1 MVIAFRVDGGTRPDI
16 AMGHIYRSCLIAD
29 QLKAKYKIIF
39 ISEDQEDFRPGHQE
53 IRKRGYDLYLIQ
65 DNRVDFL
72 LNEIN
77 PAFAVIDLYEYS
89 KSILEPFVFKKV
101 PILTFDHF
109 DDSKLLSHFPINPVL
124 IDGRGKYDGL
134 KYTVIP
140 NPLRFTKKKTVQ
152 EIFLS
157 FGGYDF
163 GRISKR
169 VLQILSKVVGDFKIN
184 LVIGS
189 SFPKDDILEFI
200 KKDSRV
206 RLFENP
212 KNFNEI
218 LAGSD
223 IAVVAGGLTF
233 FQSLS
238 EGIPCIVIC
247 QYKHQKETAQAIGN
261 SEMFKLL
268 GVFDEIEDR
277 DIQSSLEELIK
288 DSRKREQYSLAGV
301 RLVDGLGLNRVIN
314 IIESVVNK

>member
-1 MVIAFRVDGGTRPDI
+1 MVIAFRVDGGNRPDV

-29 QLKAKYKIIF
+29 RLKAKYKIIF
-39 ISEDQEDFRPGHQE
+39 ISQDQEDFRPGHQE
-53 IRKRGYDLYLIQ
+53 IRKRGYDLYLTQ

-72 LNEIN
+72 LNKIN

-89 KSILEPFVFKKV
+89 KSILEPFVSKKV

-109 DDSKLLSHFPINPVL
+109 DDSKLLSHFTINPVL
-124 IDGRGKYDGL
+124 IGGRGEYDGL

-140 NPLRFTKKKTVQ
+140 NPLRFAKKKNVE

-157 FGGYDF
+157 FGGYDY
-163 GRISKR
+163 GKISKR
-169 VLQILSKVVGDFKIN
+169 VLQILSKVAGEFKIN

-189 SFPKDDILEFI
+189 SFPKDNILELI
-200 KKDSRV
+200 EKDSRV

-218 LAGSD
+218 LARSD

-247 QYKHQKETAQAIGN
+247 QYEHQKETAQAIGN
-261 SEMFKLL
+261 SEMFRLL

-277 DIQSSLEELIK
+277 DIQSSLEELIN
-288 DSRKREQYSLAGV
+288 DSRKREQYSKAGI
-301 RLVDGLGLNRVIN
+301 RSIDGLGLNRIIN
-314 IIESVVNK
+314 IIESVVGK